1 MANNGGDGVNES
13 VTAANQGPPG
23 PAAEQPE
30 WDGEHLQEAEK
41 TLKEMYIQLR
51 QLRSTIPN
59 LVASLATKQASPE
72 ILFQQLSNA
81 AMVANSEVKQ
91 FREIMENPQSRH
103 LFEHASQSRSQNPA
117 GITPWRITDDPNW
130 LKRDS

>member
-1 MANNGGDGVNES
+1 MANIGGDAVNES
-13 VTAANQGPPG
+13 IAANQGAPG
-23 PAAEQPE
+23 LDAQQPE
-30 WDGEHLQEAEK
+30 WDSEHLQEAEK

-72 ILFQQLSNA
+72 ILFQQLSEA
-81 AMVANSEVKQ
+81 AMAANSEVKQ
-91 FREIMENPQSRH
+91 FREIMENPQSRQ
-103 LFEHASQSRSQNPA
+103 LFEHASQSRARNPA

>member
-1 MANNGGDGVNES
+1 MANNGVDGINES
-13 VTAANQGPPG
+13 VIANQGQPG
-23 PAAEQPE
+23 PTSQQE

-72 ILFQQLSNA
+72 ILFQQLSQA
-81 AMVANSEVKQ
+81 ALTANSEVKQ
-91 FREIMENPQSRH
+91 FREIMENPQSRQ
-103 LFEHASQSRSQNPA
+103 LFEHASQSRAKNPA
-117 GITPWRITDDPNW
+117 GITPWRITDDPDW

>member
-1 MANNGGDGVNES
+1 MANIGVDGVNES
-13 VTAANQGPPG
+13 IVAANQGQPG
-23 PAAEQPE
+23 PAAQQQE

-72 ILFQQLSNA
+72 ILFQQLSQA
-81 AMVANSEVKQ
+81 ALVANSEVKQ
-91 FREIMENPQSRH
+91 FRETMENPQSRQ
-103 LFEHASQSRSQNPA
+103 LFEHVSQSRAKNPT
-117 GITPWRITDDPNW
+117 GITPWRITDDPDW

>member
-1 MANNGGDGVNES
+1 MANTGGDGVNEA
-13 VTAANQGPPG
+13 VMAANQGANG
-23 PAAEQPE
+23 QAEQQQE

-59 LVASLATKQASPE
+59 LVASLATKQPSPE
-72 ILFQQLSNA
+72 ILFQQLSSA
-81 AMVANSEVKQ
+81 ASTANSEVKQ
-91 FREIMENPQSRH
+91 FREIMDNPQSRQ
-103 LFEHASQSRSQNPA
+103 LFEHARESRSKNPD